1 MAGKSPRAKV
11 RLRLDKGTLLL
22 RQFGISSI
30 TCAIIDLSE
39 AGCQCHF
46 SMEDLDEETAG
57 AWKQVLSPGR
67 VLSVELTEPAD
78 LRNLIFREAQ
88 IRWVKASPDG
98 DLDFGLLFS
107 NVDDFQRDTLNQAMM
122 SFASEKLRS
131 NKKATE
137 ALTKTSRNPALTAK
151 AAATDAAVG
160 AFTLAAGNA
169 AEKAKEPAAP
179 SAPASVQRTGSQ
191 KRAFDTRTPANGT
204 LKSGAQVRDTSGSGS
219 GSRTPIASSTRRGA
233 TPAGGTKIVGE
244 ESRQKRQNVYMSALF
259 EFCGDDGTSWEQG
272 VHQGRT
278 VDFNEGGFKLEGP
291 APDCCDPEEL
301 IPREAYTNVV
311 IRSASEEVKCRCRVR
326 SVQASTSMRGF
337 WMYGVQIV
345 SMEDKDR
352 QQLREMY
359 IRAGFTS
366 IKRR

>member
-22 RQFGISSI
+22 RQFGITSI
-30 TCAIIDLSE
+30 TCSIIDLSE

-46 SMEDLDEETAG
+46 SMEDMDEQTAT
-57 AWKQVLSPGR
+57 AWKQILSPGR

-88 IRWVKASPDG
+88 IRWVKASSG
-98 DLDFGLLFS
+98 GNLDFGMLFS

-137 ALTKTSRNPALTAK
+137 ALTKTSRNPSLTAK
-151 AAATDAAVG
+151 AVVPDAA
-160 AFTLAAGNA
+160 ANA
-169 AEKAKEPAAP
+169 PAPAAP
-179 SAPASVQRTGSQ
+179 STPASVQRSGPQ
-191 KRAFDTRTPANGT
+191 RRGFDTRTPAHGT
-204 LKSGAQVRDTSGSGS
+204 LRSGAQPRETSPAGS
-219 GSRTPIASSTRRGA
+219 GSRTPAAGSGSRTPVTGITRRGA
-233 TPAGGTKIVGE
+233 TPAGGTKIIGE
-244 ESRQKRQNVYMSALF
+244 EGRQKRQNVYMSALF
-259 EFCGDDGTSWEQG
+259 EFCGEDGVSWEQG

-311 IRSASEEVKCRCRVR
+311 IRNASEEVKCRCRVR
-326 SVQASTSMRGF
+326 SAQPSTNMRGF
-337 WMYGVQIV
+337 WMYGVQIMA
-345 SMEDKDR
+345 MEDKDR